1 VNRAAGRPFCLV
13 LAALAGFSL
22 VAGSVPVAAQSEG
35 GVAVLPGS
43 ARSAGMGGAGVAL
56 VGDAGSIFAN
66 PAGLATMR
74 HAALEGFYERRP
86 DDHTVSAAAGAVR
99 VGRFNYG
106 AGALLLSP
114 ASGHSQPSDVLAL
127 STLVYRFGLIALG
140 VSGKY
145 VRQTVGGVEQD
156 AWAGDAGL
164 AIALF
169 DIFALAASVQNIG
182 GDLGDGT
189 HLPHRTRVG
198 LTLNY
203 VDPQGSL
210 RLLTT
215 LEGQWQ
221 TDRSAV
227 LVAGAEGGIRAGG
240 IGILGRIGATGQ
252 PEQSIE
258 SAVSFGG
265 GLELGRVH
273 LDYAYR
279 GSDNPNGGTHQVGIR
294 WTP

>member
-1 VNRAAGRPFCLV
+1 VNPAAVRPRH
-13 LAALAGFSL
+13 LAVVALAVL
-22 VAGSVPVAAQSEG
+22 LLLDVPGRIAAQAED
-35 GVAVLPGS
+35 GVAVLSGS
-43 ARSAGMGGAGVAL
+43 ARSAGLGGAGVAL
-56 VGDAGSIFAN
+56 VGDAGSLFAN
-66 PAGLATMR
+66 PAGLATIR
-74 HAALEGFYERRP
+74 HTAVEGFYERRP
-86 DDHTVSAAAGAVR
+86 DDHTVSAAAAGIR

-106 AGALLLSP
+106 AGALLQSP
-114 ASGHSQPSDVLAL
+114 PSGMGQPSDYLAL
-127 STLVYRFGLIALG
+127 TTLVFRFGLIALG
-140 VSGKY
+140 TSLKY
-145 VRQTVGGVEQD
+145 VHQTVSGVEQD
-156 AWAGDAGL
+156 AWAGDAGV

-189 HLPHRTRVG
+189 NLPHRTRVG

-215 LEGQWQ
+215 LEGQWR
-221 TDRSAV
+221 TGRSAV
-227 LVAGAEGGIRAGG
+227 LVAGAEGGVRAGG
-240 IGILGRIGATGQ
+240 IGILGRIGAAGH
-252 PEQSIE
+252 PEPSDE
-258 SAVSFGG
+258 SPISYGG

-279 GSDNPNGGTHQVGIR
+279 ASDAPAGGTHQVGIR

>member
-1 VNRAAGRPFCLV
+1 VSGAAGRPFRLAV
-13 LAALAGFSL
+13 VALAAFSL
-22 VAGSVPVAAQSEG
+22 VAFPGLLAAQSED

-56 VGDAGSIFAN
+56 VGDAGSLFAN
-66 PAGLATMR
+66 PAGLATVR
-74 HAALEGFYERRP
+74 HAAVEGFYERRP
-86 DDHTVSAAAGAVR
+86 DDHAVSAAAAAVR
-99 VGRFNYG
+99 VGRFDYG
-106 AGALLLSP
+106 AGALVLSP
-114 ASGHSQPSDVLAL
+114 PSGHSQPSDVLAL
-127 STLVYRFGLIALG
+127 STLVFRFGLIALG
-140 VSGKY
+140 GSVKF

-156 AWAGDAGL
+156 AWAGDAGM

-189 HLPHRTRVG
+189 HLPHRTRAG

-215 LEGQWQ
+215 VEGQWQ
-221 TDRSAV
+221 TGRSAV

-240 IGILGRIGATGQ
+240 IGILGRVGATGQ
-252 PEQSIE
+252 PEPSTE

-279 GSDNPNGGTHQVGIR
+279 GSDHPAGGTHQVGIR

>member
-1 VNRAAGRPFCLV
+1 MNRAAGRPCRQAV
-13 LAALAGFSL
+13 VALAAFSL
-22 VAGSVPVAAQSEG
+22 VIPGPLIAQSED

-43 ARSAGMGGAGVAL
+43 ARSAGLGGAGVAL
-56 VGDAGSIFAN
+56 VGDAGSMFAN
-66 PAGLATMR
+66 PAGLATIR
-74 HAALEGFYERRP
+74 NVAVEGFYERRP
-86 DDHTVSAAAGAVR
+86 DDHTVSAGAAATR

-106 AGALLLSP
+106 AGVLALTP
-114 ASGHSQPSDVLAL
+114 PSGTAQKSDVLAV
-127 STLVYRFGLIALG
+127 SSLVFRFGLLALG
-140 VSGKY
+140 GSVKF
-145 VRQTVGGVEQD
+145 VRQTVAGVEQNT
-156 AWAGDAGL
+156 WAGDAGI

-189 HLPHRTRVG
+189 HLPHRTRAG

-221 TDRSAV
+221 TGRSAV
-227 LVAGAEGGIRAGG
+227 LVVGAEGGIRAGG
-240 IGILGRIGATGQ
+240 IGILGRVGATGQ
-252 PEQSIE
+252 PEPTPE
-258 SAVSFGG
+258 SAISVGG

-279 GSDNPNGGTHQVGIR
+279 ASDNPGGGTHQVGIR